1 MPVHFLKKAEKQT
14 SVTDAE
20 TAASVSK
27 VLAET
32 EAGGEAKTREYAK
45 RFDGWTDE
53 MIVPSDWFRDAESRL
68 SETVKDDLRFAH
80 ARVHDFACRQR
91 ESQQE
96 FEVDLIDGLR
106 VGQRLVPVT
115 TAGCYVP
122 GGRYA
127 HAASA
132 IMSVCTAKAAGVE
145 NVVAASPAK
154 MGNRIHPAILYAMQI
169 SGADHVLALGGVQA
183 IAALAYGHFTGLPAD
198 IVVGPG
204 NSFVAEAKRQLF
216 GRIGIDVIAGPTESM
231 VAADESAD
239 PAIVAIDLAGQAE
252 HGPDSPVWLVTTS
265 AKLGSAVIELMPGII
280 DSLPPLAKASAEA
293 AWRDFGEVIIADNRD
308 EMKEVCDRYA
318 PEHLQI
324 QVTDLDWWLN
334 NLRNY
339 GSLFLGEETT
349 VAFGDKCSG
358 PNHILPTKGAGRYSG
373 GLNVGKF
380 VKVLTYQRMTREA
393 TRRVA
398 PVAARISRLE
408 GMEGHAMTGD
418 ARLTKYYP
426 EDKFVLTNEDVA

>member
-1 MPVHFLKKAEKQT
+1 MAVRFLKQAEKLPAAA
-14 SVTDAE
+14 DA
-20 TAASVSK
+20 AVSATVAK
-27 VLAET
+27 ILAEIET
-32 EAGGEAKTREYAK
+32 DGEAKTRKLAEQ
-45 RFDGWTDE
+45 FDGWRGE
-53 MIVPSDWFRDAESRL
+53 IVVPPQWFRDAETKL
-68 SETVKDDLRFAH
+68 PETVKDDIRFAH
-80 ARVHDFACRQR
+80 ARIREFACLQR
-91 ESQQE
+91 DSQQE
-96 FEVDLIDGLR
+96 FETDLIDGLR

-132 IMSVCTAKAAGVE
+132 IMSVCTAKTAGVE
-145 NVVAASPAK
+145 NVIAASPAK
-154 MGNRIHPAILYAMQI
+154 GDARIHPAILFALQI

-183 IAALAYGHFTGLPAD
+183 IAALAYGQFTNRPAD

-204 NSFVAEAKRQLF
+204 NSYVAEAKRLLF

-239 PAIVAIDLAGQAE
+239 PAMVAIDLAGQAE

-265 AKLGSAVIELMPGII
+265 TELANAVVELMPGVI
-280 DSLPPLAKASAEA
+280 DSLPPPAKASAEA
-293 AWRDFGEVIIADNRD
+293 AWRDFGEIIIVQSRD
-308 EMKEVCDRYA
+308 EMREVCDRYA

-324 QVTDLDWWLN
+324 QAADLDWWLA

-380 VKVLTYQRMTREA
+380 TKVLTYQRMTREA
-393 TRRVA
+393 AREVA

-418 ARLTKYYP
+418 ARLDKYYP
-426 EDKFVLTNEDVA
+426 DETFQLTNHEIP